1 MVDCPQERGADGAA
15 TLAMPEIDSSLAPK
29 GMGDL
34 DTTVPMEKY
43 KVVWSVHL
51 CACVC
56 VRALGPRLQWC
67 CA

>member
-34 DTTVPMEKY
+34 DTAVPMEKY
-43 KVVWSVHL
+43 KVGLVR
-51 CACVC
+51 VC
-56 VRALGPRLQWC
+56 VRVFACARLGQRSQWC